1 MSNQIFTKKQVVKK
15 ARVILARVLL
25 PASDNGLFTPSDI
38 LPKQGA
44 LHGSHIVSRDVTV
57 TAVTAKTVTGVIIRK
72 GVAYKIVRDADA
84 DAAVPWRA
92 TARLD
97 NKGKIAVKA

>member
-1 MSNQIFTKKQVVKK
+1 MAQTFSKKQIVKK
-15 ARVILARVLL
+15 ARVTLMRILL

-38 LPKQGA
+38 LPKQGVN
-44 LHGSHIVSRDVTV
+44 HGSHIVCRDVTV
-57 TAVTAKTVTGVIIRK
+57 TAVTDKTVTGVIIRK
-72 GVAYKIVRDADA
+72 GITYKIVRDADA